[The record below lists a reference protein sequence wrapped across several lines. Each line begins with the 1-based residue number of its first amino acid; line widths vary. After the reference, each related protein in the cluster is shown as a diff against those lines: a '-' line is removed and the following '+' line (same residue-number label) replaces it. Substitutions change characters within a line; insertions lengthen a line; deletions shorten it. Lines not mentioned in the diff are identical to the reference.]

1 MMRSDYKYL
10 IPIIIAVVIAI
21 WIIWPNNPGI
31 NIAGFQKEIETRL
44 GLDLVG
50 GVQALLEAD
59 LPENTA
65 IEPEAMRTATRIVE
79 NRVNGLGVT
88 EAVVQQAG
96 DRRIVVELPGETDPE
111 SALAT
116 LKQTGLL
123 EFVDFSGLSP
133 QEVYSLTNQEIQTDF
148 GQDNNLVPS
157 VETPADIGVGSE
169 IDLSSLS
176 NRVYHT
182 VMTGADLKSVQV
194 VTSQTGEY
202 QVAFELT
209 PNGSNIFRDF
219 TSQNVGE
226 SLAIIL
232 DNKVISA
239 PVINEPITDGRGVI
253 TGNFDYDTSNALAI
267 QLRYGSLPI
276 PLKIVETRTVGPTLG
291 QDSLQKSLIAGVVG
305 FTIVIL
311 FMGLYYRLPGL
322 VADVAI
328 ILYAI
333 FAFALFRFIPITLT
347 LPGVAGFLLS
357 TGAALDANILIFE
370 RFKEELRSGKPIQQ
384 SLLLGWKRAW
394 PSIRD
399 SNIATLITCAILF
412 WFGSTFGATIV
423 KGFSLTLALGV
434 IVSLFT
440 ALVITRAL
448 LNLAINT
455 FKPKNFVK
463 WYGI

>member
-1 MMRSDYKYL
+1 MRSDYKYL